1 MIIKTRNFN
10 FANKKTYKIIKN
22 KEFIGVGTTLN
33 LRRFQKKHQIILM
46 CDETQVQYIQLDDVF
61 YRADWMWPEN
71 TDSIKYEIADVVRIE
86 KDEYDLLLSA
96 IETNE
101 EIVIEEEPVVEV
113 KPVVVEEPTID
124 FVRASKISE
133 LKYHCNKTITNG
145 IDVKLSDGETRHFS
159 MSLED
164 QINLLTMAYLSD
176 ESVYS
181 TKDMRTIITEINA
194 FKNSHIAKFKQLEN
208 RVNSLNTI
216 QEVSAVNYHEEV

>member
-1 MIIKTRNFN
+1 MKY
-10 FANKKTYKIIKN
+10 YKIIKN

-33 LRRFQKKHQIILM
+33 LRRFQKKHEIMLI
-46 CDETQVQYIQLDDVF
+46 CDETQVQYIWIDDVF
-61 YRADWMWPEN
+61 YRANWMWPET
-71 TDSIKYEIADVVRIE
+71 TDSVKYEIADVIRIE
-86 KDEYDLLLSA
+86 KDEYDLLFKA
-96 IETNE
+96 VETNE
-101 EIVIEEEPVVEV
+101 EIAIDEEPVVEV
-113 KPVVVEEPTID
+113 EQVVVEEPAID

-133 LKYHCNKTITNG
+133 LKHHCNKAITNG
-145 IDVKLSDGETRHFS
+145 VDIKLSDGETRHFS

-181 TKDMRTIITEINA
+181 AKDMKIIIAETNA

>member
-1 MIIKTRNFN
+1 MKYYKVIKD
-10 FANKKTYKIIKN
+10 

-33 LRRFQKKHQIILM
+33 LRRFQNKHQIILI
-46 CDETQVQYIQLDDVF
+46 CDETQVQYIQLGDVF
-61 YRADWMWPEN
+61 YRANWMWPEV
-71 TDSIKYEIADVVRIE
+71 TDSVEYEIADVIRIE
-86 KDEYDLLLSA
+86 KDEYDLLLQA
-96 IETNE
+96 VETNE

-113 KPVVVEEPTID
+113 EQPIVVENPTID
-124 FVRASKISE
+124 YIRSSKIAE
-133 LKYHCNKTITNG
+133 LKSACNKAITNG

-181 TKDMRTIITEINA
+181 TEDMKTIIAEINA
-194 FKNSHIAKFKQLEN
+194 FKNRHIAKFKKLKD
-208 RVNSLNTI
+208 RVSSLNTI

>member
-1 MIIKTRNFN
+1 MKY
-10 FANKKTYKIIKN
+10 YKIIKN

-33 LRRFQKKHQIILM
+33 LRRFQAKHKIILM
-46 CDETQVQYIQLDDVF
+46 CDEAQVQYIQLDDVF

-133 LKYHCNKTITNG
+133 LKYYCNKTITDG

-181 TKDMRTIITEINA
+181 TKDMKTIITETNA

>member
-1 MIIKTRNFN
+1 MKY
-10 FANKKTYKIIKN
+10 YKVIKN

-33 LRRFQKKHQIILM
+33 LRRFQTKHQIILI
-46 CDETQVQYIQLDDVF
+46 CDETQVQYIWLNGTF
-61 YRADWMWPEN
+61 YRANWMWPEN

-101 EIVIEEEPVVEV
+101 EIIIEEEPVVEV

-164 QINLLTMAYLSD
+164 QINLLTMAYL
-176 ESVYS
+176 
-181 TKDMRTIITEINA
+181 KDISMLLLVVILQ
-194 FKNSHIAKFKQLEN
+194 KL
-208 RVNSLNTI
+208 
-216 QEVSAVNYHEEV
+216 

>member
-1 MIIKTRNFN
+1 MKY
-10 FANKKTYKIIKN
+10 YKVIKN

-33 LRRFQKKHQIILM
+33 LRRFQDKHQIMLV
-46 CDETQVQYIQLDDVF
+46 CSETQVQYIQLDDIL
-61 YRADWMWPEN
+61 YRANWMWPETTN
-71 TDSIKYEIADVVRIE
+71 SIKYEIADVIRIE
-86 KDEYDLLLSA
+86 KDEYDLLLKA
-96 IETNE
+96 VETNE
-101 EIVIEEEPVVEV
+101 EILIEEEPIVVPES
-113 KPVVVEEPTID
+113 VVVEEPTID

-133 LKYHCNKTITNG
+133 LKHNCNKVITNG
-145 IDVKLSDGETRHFS
+145 VDIKLSDGETRHFS

-181 TKDMRTIITEINA
+181 TEDMKTIIAEMNA
-194 FKNSHIAKFKQLEN
+194 FKNRHIAKFKKLKA